1 MFLAWIEQVLQTR
14 LSWRLGVGGPPH
26 SVTGWLNLAS
36 PSYPL
41 AGHSHV
47 IMLSQLEDPHEFD
60 MFDPHNS
67 WKTQKRLLSIS
78 TFLCLR
84 ILLKDRPR
92 DHMVMCLESELIFFM
107 ETYGHYNFVRVI
119 FGARETIQA
128 YGSCCFGQGGGLAA
142 NCLRDQRGR
151 KVPVETGVGSKFLDP
166 FQMSCFNKCSC
177 SQQFPSKERILWK
190 RGNCV

>member
-1 MFLAWIEQVLQTR
+1 MFLGWIEQVLQTR

-36 PSYPL
+36 PSDPL

-92 DHMVMCLESELIFFM
+92 DHMVICLESELIFSM
-107 ETYGHYNFVRVI
+107 ETYGHYNFDQ
-119 FGARETIQA
+119 FCSGNFWCPWDN
-128 YGSCCFGQGGGLAA
+128 SGLWE
-142 NCLRDQRGR
+142 LLFWTRRW
-151 KVPVETGVGSKFLDP
+151 
-166 FQMSCFNKCSC
+166 SC
-177 SQQFPSKERILWK
+177 SELSSGPARQKSACGNRSWFQISWPLSNELFQQVLLFPAISE
-190 RGNCV
+190 